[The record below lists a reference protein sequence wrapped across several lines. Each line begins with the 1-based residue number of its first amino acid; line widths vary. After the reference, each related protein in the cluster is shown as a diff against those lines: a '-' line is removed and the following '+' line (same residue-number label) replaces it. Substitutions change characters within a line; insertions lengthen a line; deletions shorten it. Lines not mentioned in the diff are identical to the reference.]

1 MIEQLIDIFKIPE
14 RCLVK
19 KKLTK
24 AFFKRNFDLTLSEK
38 GLLDDFSIVVGM
50 DWIASISPF
59 NSNIP
64 SVYIENRTYEEIQV
78 IALQTTVESFD
89 RYKTRLIDLVQKY
102 IPYHVVMIVYDS
114 ERIVI
119 NVYEKTVNAND
130 ANKRVLE
137 AKYTTESIS
146 LGNLRLNQATF
157 IESLELAQLNKAN
170 LATLF
175 QSYIQN
181 IVALQA
187 SDIKG
192 DFTAQDISKTEQDVQ
207 DLAQIAQLKK
217 EIEKLMKMAQ
227 KEQQLNNRVKI
238 NQQIQ
243 FKRNQINTFENSI
256 RN

>member
-114 ERIVI
+114 ERFVI
-119 NVYEKTVNAND
+119 NVSEKVVNAND

-137 AKYTTESIS
+137 GKYTTESIS
-146 LGNLRLNQATF
+146 LGNLRLNHTTF

-175 QSYIQN
+175 QSYVQN

-192 DFTAQDISKTEQDVQ
+192 DFTTQDISKTEQDVQ

-217 EIEKLMKMAQ
+217 EIEKLMKRAQ
-227 KEQQLNNRVKI
+227 KEPQLNNRVKI

-243 FKRNQINTFENSI
+243 FKRNQIYTFENSI

>member
-114 ERIVI
+114 ERFVI

-207 DLAQIAQLKK
+207 VLAQIAQLKK
-217 EIEKLMKMAQ
+217 DIEKLMKMAQ
-227 KEQQLNNRVKI
+227 KEPQLNNRVKI